1 VRVPDDSLP
10 LKPTPLTPGDQV
22 VLISPAG
29 PVSPEHVERGAALL
43 RGWGLSVTVG
53 AHAYDR
59 DGLVAGTDRDRLADL
74 NSALADP
81 AVRAVL
87 CTRGGY
93 GSQRIVGGID
103 TAAVLRDPKIVLG
116 FSDITALHLALW
128 RGARLATLHGP
139 ALALR
144 AEPDPVTV
152 AALRTALFDPAPV
165 RVAADPAESTATVT
179 TAGRATGRL
188 LGGNL
193 AMLAATIGTPDAP
206 DPTGA
211 VLLLE
216 DVAEPA
222 YKVDRMLLQL
232 ERAGLFAGL
241 AGVAVGQ
248 FTDCAG
254 TDPSVPEVLA
264 DRLHRLGVPVLG
276 GLPVGHG
283 AVRVTVPLG
292 TRAVLD
298 ADAGTLTA
306 DPALRRPDVRADQAR
321 SRSAS
326 E

>member
-1 VRVPDDSLP
+1 MPDDSLP
-10 LKPTPLTPGDQV
+10 LKPAPLNPGDQV
-22 VLISPAG
+22 VLVSPAG
-29 PVSPEHVERGAALL
+29 PVSPEPVERGAALM

-59 DGLVAGTDRDRLADL
+59 DGLVAGTDRDRLDDL

-93 GSQRIVGGID
+93 GSQRIVAGID
-103 TAAVLRDPKIVLG
+103 TAAVRRDPKIVLG

-144 AEPDPVTV
+144 TEPDPVTV
-152 AALRTALFDPAPV
+152 DALRTALFDPTPV
-165 RVAADPAESTATVT
+165 RVVADPAETTAAVT
-179 TAGRATGRL
+179 TTGRATGRL

-193 AMLAATIGTPDAP
+193 AMLAATVGTPDAP

-211 VLLLE
+211 VLLIE
-216 DVAEPA
+216 DIAEPA
-222 YKVDRMLLQL
+222 YKVDRMLLHL
-232 ERAGLFAGL
+232 ARAGLFAGL
-241 AGVAVGQ
+241 NGVAVGQ
-248 FTDCAG
+248 FTDCPG

-306 DPALRRPDVRADQAR
+306 APATRVG
-321 SRSAS
+321 SISAATGPGS
-326 E
+326 D

>member
-1 VRVPDDSLP
+1 MPDDSLP
-10 LKPTPLTPGDQV
+10 LKPAPLNPGDQV

-29 PVSPEHVERGAALL
+29 PVAPEHVERGAALL
-43 RGWGLSVTVG
+43 REWGLSVTIG

-59 DGLVAGTDRDRLADL
+59 DGLVAGTDNDRLADL
-74 NSALADP
+74 NTALADP
-81 AVRAVL
+81 AIRAVL

-103 TAAVLRDPKIVLG
+103 TALVRRDPKIVLG

-139 ALALR
+139 ALSLR
-144 AEPDPVTV
+144 TEPDPVTR
-152 AALRTALFDPAPV
+152 AALRAALFDPTPV
-165 RVAADPAESTATVT
+165 RVVAEPAEPTTAVT
-179 TAGRATGRL
+179 TSGCARGRL

-193 AMLAATIGTPDAP
+193 AMLAATAGTPDAP
-206 DPTGA
+206 DLAGA

-216 DVAEPA
+216 DIAEPA
-222 YKVDRMLLQL
+222 YKVDRMVLQL
-232 ERAGLFAGL
+232 ERAGLLTDL

-248 FTDCAG
+248 FTDCPAG
-254 TDPSVPEVLA
+254 HPSVPEVLA

-276 GLPVGHG
+276 GLPIGHG

-298 ADAGTLTA
+298 ADAGTLTV
-306 DPALRRPDVRADQAR
+306 DPALRRP
-321 SRSAS
+321 
-326 E
+326 